1 MTLQKP
7 RLSFWQ
13 IWNMNVGFFG
23 IQYSFGLQQT
33 AINPLYTFLHAK
45 PEELPLLNLAGP
57 MTGLLIQPIIGA
69 LSDKTWHPRLGRRK
83 PYFLVGAIFCSLCLF
98 IFPFS
103 KTLWMAGSLLW
114 ILDAANNTA
123 MEPYRAFIA
132 DKLPDS
138 QRPMGFLTQ
147 SFFTGLGITLANIS
161 LFAFQKIIKG
171 ETKTESG
178 DSGIPYWVFGSF
190 FVGAFCS
197 ITSVLW
203 SVVKTPEIPPT
214 DLELKHLRERK
225 RGVFEPF
232 KEIIGA
238 IKDMPKTLWQLGL
251 VYLFQ
256 WYAMFCYWQYISIS
270 IAKTVWHTSSEANKE
285 LYEQAVGWTGLLNGF
300 YNIVTF
306 LSAFGLVWVTKKLTA
321 KYTHV
326 VCLALAGIGLL
337 ILPGIENKYFLFA
350 PMIGFGIAWASMM
363 GVPYIMVIGSIPKE
377 RYGVY
382 MGIINMMIV
391 VPMIIQTLSFGFIYK
406 HFLGENPANAIL
418 FAGVLLLVASMA
430 TLLVKP
436 AKITDEE
443 MVIPVGGGH

>member
-1 MTLQKP
+1 MSILKP

-45 PEELPLLNLAGP
+45 PEDLPLLNLAGP

-69 LSDKTWHPRLGRRK
+69 LSDKTWHPRWGRRK
-83 PYFLVGAIFCSLCLF
+83 PYFLIGAIFCSLCLF
-98 IFPFS
+98 VFPFS

-161 LFAFQKIIKG
+161 LFAFQKVIRG

-178 DSGIPYWVFGSF
+178 ESGIPYWVFGSF

-197 ITSVLW
+197 ITSILW
-203 SVVKTPEIPPT
+203 SVIKTPEIPPT
-214 DLELKHLRERK
+214 ELELKHLRERK

-232 KEIIGA
+232 REIIGA
-238 IKDMPKTLWQLGL
+238 IKTCQP
-251 VYLFQ
+251 
-256 WYAMFCYWQYISIS
+256 
-270 IAKTVWHTSSEANKE
+270 H
-285 LYEQAVGWTGLLNGF
+285 
-300 YNIVTF
+300 
-306 LSAFGLVWVTKKLTA
+306 
-321 KYTHV
+321 
-326 VCLALAGIGLL
+326 
-337 ILPGIENKYFLFA
+337 
-350 PMIGFGIAWASMM
+350 
-363 GVPYIMVIGSIPKE
+363 
-377 RYGVY
+377 YG
-382 MGIINMMIV
+382 N
-391 VPMIIQTLSFGFIYK
+391 
-406 HFLGENPANAIL
+406 
-418 FAGVLLLVASMA
+418 
-430 TLLVKP
+430 
-436 AKITDEE
+436 
-443 MVIPVGGGH
+443 